1 MLIVIHKCT
10 CILKQFL
17 KNLRLLF
24 KILTYLKQCLVYGF
38 HGSVFLVFVL
48 FRSSLTDELQELQS
62 RHVYIYM
69 YMCVRFA
76 CESQTVVKNKW

>member
-1 MLIVIHKCT
+1 MHMYLKA
-10 CILKQFL
+10 ILKESTST
-17 KNLRLLF
+17 F
-24 KILTYLKQCLVYGF
+24 KILTNLKHCLVYGF

-48 FRSSLTDELQELQS
+48 FRCSLTDELQELQS
-62 RHVYIYM
+62 RHVCIYM